1 MPIWQA
7 LSIGVWMTESEFPK
21 TGSVPLSPSADRP
34 LVGWRVLVPRGGPWG
49 DTVAA
54 MLRAKG
60 ASPVVAPLI
69 NFAATDEQDQLEA
82 ALVKLANGYFD
93 WLTVTSATTVDV
105 LRAHG
110 AIVPTSTK
118 IAAVGETTA
127 AALVAAGYRA
137 DITPSDENTSR
148 GLLEEWN
155 AATGGA
161 PNLKVLALRSA
172 VAEPVLSIGLPR
184 LGHDVTAVV
193 AYRTVGIPAT
203 QKVIDDVAQGRIQ
216 AVVISSGTVASYVR
230 DQLGDLDESI
240 VVACIGPQTA
250 RDAERAGLRVDVIAP
265 SRTMESVI
273 DALAERAHRMRIDTQ
288 AN

>member
-1 MPIWQA
+1 MMIDT
-7 LSIGVWMTESEFPK
+7 GFPM
-21 TGSVPLSPSADRP
+21 TGSVPLSASAERP
-34 LVGWRVLVPRGGPWG
+34 LSGWRVLVPRGGPWG
-49 DTVAA
+49 DAVAA

-82 ALVKLANGYFD
+82 ALVQLANGYFD

-137 DITPSDENTSR
+137 DITPSEENTSR
-148 GLLEEWN
+148 GMLEEWQ

-161 PNLKVLALRSA
+161 AHLRVLALRSA
-172 VAEPVLSIGLPR
+172 VAEPVLSTGLPR

-193 AYRTVGIPAT
+193 AYRTVGIPVGD
-203 QKVIDDVAQGRIQ
+203 KVLEDIQNGRIR
-216 AVVISSGTVASYVR
+216 AVVISSGSVAEQVR
-230 DQLGDLDESI
+230 SQLGVLDERV

-250 RDAERAGLRVDVIAP
+250 RDAERVGLRVDVVAP
-265 SRTMESVI
+265 VQSMESLI
-273 DALAERAHRMRIDTQ
+273 EALADTARRLGMDSP

>member
-1 MPIWQA
+1 MPD
-7 LSIGVWMTESEFPK
+7 SSPM
-21 TGSVPLSPSADRP
+21 TGSVPLAASKDRP
-34 LVGWRVLVPRGGPWG
+34 LTGWRVLVPRGGPWG

-54 MLRAKG
+54 MLRSKG

-69 NFAATDEQDQLEA
+69 NFAATDQQAQLEA

-137 DITPSDENTSR
+137 DISPSENNTSR
-148 GLLEEWN
+148 GMLEEWQ

-161 PNLKVLALRSA
+161 QGLRVLALRSA
-172 VAEPVLSIGLPR
+172 VAEPVLSTGLPL
-184 LGHDVTAVV
+184 LGHEVTAVV
-193 AYRTVGIPAT
+193 AYRTVGIP
-203 QKVIDDVAQGRIQ
+203 VAPQVREDLLGGAIQ
-216 AVVISSGTVASYVR
+216 AVVISSGSVAEQVF
-230 DQLGDLDESI
+230 QQFGVLDERV

-250 RDAERAGLRVDVIAP
+250 HDAERAGLRVDLVAEVQ
-265 SRTMESVI
+265 TMESLI
-273 DALAERAHRMRIDTQ
+273 EALGACARARGMVSQ
-288 AN
+288 AD

>member
-1 MPIWQA
+1 MPD
-7 LSIGVWMTESEFPK
+7 SEMPM

-54 MLRAKG
+54 MLRSKG

-69 NFAATDEQDQLEA
+69 NFAATDEQDKLEA
-82 ALVKLANGYFD
+82 ALVSLANGEFD

-137 DITPSDENTSR
+137 DITPSEDNTSR
-148 GLLEEWN
+148 GMLEEWN

-161 PNLKVLALRSA
+161 QHLKVLALRSA
-172 VAEPVLSIGLPR
+172 VAEPVLSTGLPR

-193 AYRTVGIPAT
+193 AYRTVGIPAS
-203 QKVIDDVAQGRIQ
+203 QKVRDDVAEGRIQ
-216 AVVISSGTVASYVR
+216 AVVLSSGSVAQQVFE
-230 DQLGDLDESI
+230 QLGRLDENV
-240 VVACIGPQTA
+240 VVACIGPQTKK
-250 RDAERAGLRVDVIAP
+250 DAERAGLRVDVVAAD
-265 SRTMESVI
+265 RTMESVI
-273 DALAERAHRMRIDTQ
+273 EALATYAKNKR
-288 AN
+288 

>member
-1 MPIWQA
+1 
-7 LSIGVWMTESEFPK
+7 MTEAEFPK
-21 TGSVPLSPSADRP
+21 TGSVPLSPSKERP
-34 LVGWRVLVPRGGPWG
+34 LAGWRVLVPRGGPWG

-93 WLTVTSATTVDV
+93 WITITSATTVDV

-137 DITPSDENTSR
+137 DITPSEENTSR
-148 GLLEEWN
+148 GMLEEWQ

-161 PNLKVLALRSA
+161 EHLKVLALRSA
-172 VAEPVLSIGLPR
+172 VAEPVLSVGLPR
-184 LGHDVTAVV
+184 LGHEVTAVV

-203 QKVIDDVAQGRIQ
+203 AKVIDDVANGRIQ
-216 AVVISSGTVASYVR
+216 AVVLSSGSVAQQLF
-230 DQLGDLDESI
+230 DQLGALDEQ
-240 VVACIGPQTA
+240 VLVACIGPQTA
-250 RDAERAGLRVDVIAP
+250 RDAERIGLRVDVVATG
-265 SRTMESVI
+265 RTMDALI
-273 DALAERAHRMRIDTQ
+273 DALAERALSKRMD
-288 AN
+288 APAD

>member
-1 MPIWQA
+1 M
-7 LSIGVWMTESEFPK
+7 LMTDPSFPL
-21 TGSVPLSPSADRP
+21 TGSVPLSPSPERP

-69 NFAATDEQDQLEA
+69 NFAATDEQDKLEA

-137 DITPSDENTSR
+137 DITPSEDNTSR
-148 GLLEEWN
+148 GMLEEWQ

-161 PNLKVLALRSA
+161 PHLKVLALRSA
-172 VAEPVLSIGLPR
+172 VAEPVLSVGLPR
-184 LGHDVTAVV
+184 LGHEVTAVV
-193 AYRTVGIPAT
+193 AYRTVGIPASA
-203 QKVIDDVAQGRIQ
+203 KVKDDVANGRIQ
-216 AVVISSGTVASYVR
+216 AVVLSSGTVAEQVHE
-230 DQLGDLDESI
+230 QLGTLGNDV

-250 RDAERAGLRVDVIAP
+250 RDAERVGLRVDVVAAD
-265 SRTMESVI
+265 RTMESVI
-273 DALAERAHRMRIDTQ
+273 DALAERALSTRMDSQ
-288 AN
+288 AD

>member
-1 MPIWQA
+1 MPDSA
-7 LSIGVWMTESEFPK
+7 MPK
-21 TGSVPLSPSADRP
+21 TGSVPLSPSAERP

-49 DTVAA
+49 DQVAA

-69 NFAATDEQDQLEA
+69 NFAVTDEQDKLES

-137 DITPSDENTSR
+137 DITPSYENTSQAM
-148 GLLEEWN
+148 LDEWQEI
-155 AATGGA
+155 TGDA
-161 PNLKVLALRSA
+161 KHLKVLALRSA
-172 VAEPVLSIGLPR
+172 VAEPVLSVGLPR
-184 LGHDVTAVV
+184 LGHEVTPVV
-193 AYRTVGIPAT
+193 AYRTVGIPASP
-203 QKVIDDVAQGRIQ
+203 KVKEDLANGRIQ
-216 AVVISSGTVASYVR
+216 AVVLSSGTVAKQVFE
-230 DQLGDLDESI
+230 QLGALDES
-240 VVACIGPQTA
+240 VTVACIGPQTA
-250 RDAERAGLRVDVIAP
+250 KDAEAAGLRVDVVAAD
-265 SRTMESVI
+265 RTMESVI
-273 DALAERAHRMRIDTQ
+273 DALIERAKNVR
-288 AN
+288 A

>member
-1 MPIWQA
+1 
-7 LSIGVWMTESEFPK
+7 MTESQFPL

-137 DITPSDENTSR
+137 DISPSEDNTSR
-148 GLLEEWN
+148 GMLEEWQ

-161 PNLKVLALRSA
+161 EHLKVLALRSA
-172 VAEPVLSIGLPR
+172 IAEPVLSTGLPR
-184 LGHDVTAVV
+184 LGHEVTAVV
-193 AYRTVGIPAT
+193 AYRTVGIPVSA
-203 QKVIDDVAQGRIQ
+203 KVKDDVLNGRIN
-216 AVVISSGTVASYVR
+216 AVVLSSGTVAEQVFQ
-230 DQLGDLDESI
+230 QLGMLGPEI

-250 RDAERAGLRVDVIAP
+250 RDAERTGLRVDVVAND
-265 SRTMESVI
+265 RTMESVI
-273 DALAERAHRMRIDTQ
+273 EALAERARSAGMHSP

>member
-1 MPIWQA
+1 
-7 LSIGVWMTESEFPK
+7 MTESEFPK

-34 LVGWRVLVPRGGPWG
+34 LAGWRVLVPRGGPWG

-69 NFAATDEQDQLEA
+69 NFAATDEQDKLEA

-93 WLTVTSATTVDV
+93 WMTVTSATTVDV

-127 AALVAAGYRA
+127 AALIAAGYRA
-137 DITPSDENTSR
+137 DITPSEENTSR
-148 GLLEEWN
+148 GMLEEWQ

-161 PNLKVLALRSA
+161 PHLKVLALRSA
-172 VAEPVLSIGLPR
+172 VAEPVLSTGLPR
-184 LGHDVTAVV
+184 MGHEVTPVV
-193 AYRTVGIPAT
+193 AYRTVGIPAS
-203 QKVIDDVAQGRIQ
+203 QKVIDDVQNGRIQ
-216 AVVISSGTVASYVR
+216 AVVLSSGSVAQQVFQ
-230 DQLGDLDESI
+230 QLGALDERI

-250 RDAERAGLRVDVIAP
+250 RDAERAGMRVDVIAAG
-265 SRTMESVI
+265 RTMDSLI
-273 DALAERAHRMRIDTQ
+273 DALAERALSMGMRTPAD
-288 AN
+288 